1 MSDLDIRI
9 DYERVCQEN
18 KRLWAENS
26 ALRPLVSD
34 LQHRLSV
41 AITHLK
47 HHAQAET
54 ATIVRKDSEDHG

>member
-1 MSDLDIRI
+1 MRV
-9 DYERVCQEN
+9 DYERLLQEN
-18 KRLWAENS
+18 KRLWAENA

-41 AITHLK
+41 AIQHLK

-54 ATIVRKDSEDHG
+54 ATLVRKDSDEHG